1 MNPSATRSRWRFG
14 TVAARSI
21 RIATHGATWAASR
34 KSCSSTDAPAS
45 PASPAGGRLHS
56 FASRDA
62 PPSSVAVASTDP
74 LPALRARLVAA
85 SALAVAFVALTMAL
99 AAGALNS
106 LDKQVLQAMASLW
119 SEPLHPLFQ
128 AIAELGGL
136 EVTTLLMIGLAVFLI
151 RGGFGADAWVVLVFV
166 AAQVL
171 EVLYK
176 ANLHHLGPP
185 PTVAHA
191 DGPSITDLVS
201 GSGPLATSF
210 PSGHIV
216 RPVNQYGLIA
226 LVVQR
231 LAPWPLARTLAL
243 PIATFLIM
251 LLAFDRLYL
260 DVHWESDVVGGVLLG
275 AIGLVAGTVWLDRP
289 LSNDN

>member
-1 MNPSATRSRWRFG
+1 
-14 TVAARSI
+14 
-21 RIATHGATWAASR
+21 
-34 KSCSSTDAPAS
+34 
-45 PASPAGGRLHS
+45 
-56 FASRDA
+56 
-62 PPSSVAVASTDP
+62 
-74 LPALRARLVAA
+74 
-85 SALAVAFVALTMAL
+85 MAL
-99 AAGALNS
+99 AAGALNM

-136 EVTTLLMIGLAVFLI
+136 EATAILMVGLAVFLI

-185 PTVAHA
+185 RSVSHA
-191 DGPSITDLVS
+191 DGPSLTELVS
-201 GSGPLATSF
+201 STGPLANSF
-210 PSGHIV
+210 PSGHVV
-216 RPVNQYGLIA
+216 RAVIAYGLIA
-226 LVVQR
+226 FVVQPLVR
-231 LAPWPLARTLAL
+231 SLAIPV
-243 PIATFLIM
+243 ATAIIVLI
-251 LLAFDRLYL
+251 AFDRLYL

-289 LSNDN
+289 ISTDN

>member
-1 MNPSATRSRWRFG
+1 M
-14 TVAARSI
+14 
-21 RIATHGATWAASR
+21 
-34 KSCSSTDAPAS
+34 
-45 PASPAGGRLHS
+45 
-56 FASRDA
+56 
-62 PPSSVAVASTDP
+62 
-74 LPALRARLVAA
+74 PALRARLVAA

-185 PTVAHA
+185 RSVSHA
-191 DGPSITDLVS
+191 DGPSITELVS
-201 GSGPLATSF
+201 SNGPLANSF
-210 PSGHIV
+210 PSGHMV
-216 RPVNQYGLIA
+216 RAVIAYGLIA
-226 LVVQR
+226 FVVQR
-231 LAPWPLARTLAL
+231 LAPWPLARSLAI
-243 PIATFLIM
+243 PVATVVV
-251 LLAFDRLYL
+251 LLVAFDRLYL
-260 DVHWESDVVGGVLLG
+260 DVHWESDVVGGLLLG

-289 LSNDN
+289 LSTDN

>member
-1 MNPSATRSRWRFG
+1 
-14 TVAARSI
+14 
-21 RIATHGATWAASR
+21 
-34 KSCSSTDAPAS
+34 
-45 PASPAGGRLHS
+45 
-56 FASRDA
+56 
-62 PPSSVAVASTDP
+62 
-74 LPALRARLVAA
+74 
-85 SALAVAFVALTMAL
+85 MAL
-99 AAGALNS
+99 AGGLLNP
-106 LDKQVLQAMASLW
+106 LDKQVLQAMSSLW

-185 PTVAHA
+185 RSVSHA
-191 DGPSITDLVS
+191 DGPSVTELVS
-201 GSGPLATSF
+201 STGPLANSF
-210 PSGHIV
+210 PSGHMV
-216 RPVNQYGLIA
+216 RAVIAYGLTA
-226 LVVQR
+226 FVVQR
-231 LAPWPLARTLAL
+231 LAPWPLARSLAI
-243 PIATFLIM
+243 PVATAIIVLV
-251 LLAFDRLYL
+251 AFDRLYL

-289 LSNDN
+289 LTTDN